1 MRTPATRGL
10 LLVFAGVAVSLLMA
24 GCGSR
29 TGDDAADLDTAEYV
43 QEPVR
48 LETPAY
54 RLRPGDDLAITFLTD
69 PMLDYVT
76 PVTPSGTIT
85 IPMSGEVVAE
95 GRTVPEL
102 AAAIEEHMSSYLL
115 DPTVS
120 VAIRMI
126 AKEYVYVIGEVDRA
140 GKYELTAGM
149 TVTGALS
156 EAGGLLPSGKP
167 SSVMVVRTAGLDEP
181 VAYQVNMDHIF
192 TARDLSEDMAVA
204 NNDVI
209 YVPKS
214 MIGRVNEFVYL
225 FFEQIAPAQLFWLRG
240 YEISRR
246 VDGTTW
252 WWE

>member
-1 MRTPATRGL
+1 MRTPATGRL
-10 LLVFAGVAVSLLMA
+10 LLVFAGVAMPLLMA
-24 GCGSR
+24 GCGSS
-29 TGDDAADLDTAEYV
+29 TVDDAPDLDATEYV

-54 RLRPGDDLAITFLTD
+54 RLRPGDDLAISFLTD

-76 PVTPSGTIT
+76 PVTPSGTIS

-95 GRTVPEL
+95 GSTVPEL
-102 AAAIEEHMSSYLL
+102 TAAIEEHMSSYLL

-120 VAIRMI
+120 VAIRTI
-126 AKEYVYVIGEVDRA
+126 AKEYVFVIGEVDRA

-167 SSVMVVRTAGLDEP
+167 SSVMVVRTAGFDEP

-192 TARDLSEDMAVA
+192 TASDLSEDMAVA

-214 MIGRVNEFVYL
+214 LIGKVNEFVYL

-240 YEISRR
+240 YEMARR